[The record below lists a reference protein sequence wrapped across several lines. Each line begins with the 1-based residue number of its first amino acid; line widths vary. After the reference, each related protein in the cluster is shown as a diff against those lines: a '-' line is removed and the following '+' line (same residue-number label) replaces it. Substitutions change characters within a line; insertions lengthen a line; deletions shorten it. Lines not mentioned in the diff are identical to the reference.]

1 MPIHY
6 IQNECGQ
13 DKNHLTTFSVNKVSI
28 QTSLQQQ
35 RDAWGRWE
43 GNTQNREILKNTV
56 AHKMEIEKRGRYVMN
71 VCDWLVYMQTTSYIT
86 KPLI

>member
-1 MPIHY
+1 MFY
-6 IQNECGQ
+6 
-13 DKNHLTTFSVNKVSI
+13 L
-28 QTSLQQQ
+28 
-35 RDAWGRWE
+35 
-43 GNTQNREILKNTV
+43 QNREILKNTV